1 MKVFRL
7 ACLAVVASLL
17 SGPAIAESPLLSKRI
32 SAGALPP
39 VTERLPETPMVTD
52 LAAMGREMG
61 QPGGDISLLM
71 ARSKDTRLLTVYGY
85 ARLVGF
91 TPELTLQPDLALKID
106 NEGDQTFTLH
116 LRPGHRWSDGQP
128 FTTEDFR
135 YFWEDIAL
143 NEFLSPFGP
152 PEALLVNNKP
162 PRVEVIDRHTIR
174 YHWSAPNPLF
184 LPSLAGA
191 RPLYIYAPGHY
202 LKQFHGAYV
211 EETALKA
218 MVEEA
223 GVRNWAGLHT
233 RYGHQYKFDNPDLP
247 TLQPWLCV
255 TPAPSERFIFERN
268 PYFHRVD
275 TKGQQ
280 LPYLDRVIVNIASS
294 GLIPAKTGAGE
305 SDLQGR

>member
-7 ACLAVVASLL
+7 ACLAILAGLINS
-17 SGPAIAESPLLSKRI
+17 PAIAESPLLSKRV

-39 VTERLPETPMVTD
+39 IAQRLPQTPMVTD
-52 LAAMGREMG
+52 LAAMGRAVG
-61 QPGGDISLLM
+61 QQGGEISLLM
-71 ARSKDTRLLTVYGY
+71 ARSKDTRMLTVYGY

-91 TPELTLQPDLALKID
+91 TPELTLQPDLALKIE

-152 PEALLVNNKP
+152 PEALLVNGKP

-184 LPSLAGA
+184 LPSSSIVSSAQSCC
-191 RPLYIYAPGHY
+191 I
-202 LKQFHGAYV
+202 
-211 EETALKA
+211 
-218 MVEEA
+218 
-223 GVRNWAGLHT
+223 
-233 RYGHQYKFDNPDLP
+233 PDLH
-247 TLQPWLCV
+247 
-255 TPAPSERFIFERN
+255 
-268 PYFHRVD
+268 Y
-275 TKGQQ
+275 
-280 LPYLDRVIVNIASS
+280 ASCS
-294 GLIPAKTGAGE
+294 
-305 SDLQGR
+305 